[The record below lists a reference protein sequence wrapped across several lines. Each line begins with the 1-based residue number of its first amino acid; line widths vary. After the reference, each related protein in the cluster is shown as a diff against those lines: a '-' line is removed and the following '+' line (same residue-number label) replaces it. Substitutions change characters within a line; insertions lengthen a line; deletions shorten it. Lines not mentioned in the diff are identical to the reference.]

1 LPVTKIEKWRN
12 YQDKKIE
19 RLVIYLITEYK
30 ELKIKIEAI
39 SLFACE
45 SKEIARVIL
54 KFDYS
59 IIYSFFGKILI
70 KSNQC
75 LGSFFFCKNLHTWF

>member
-1 LPVTKIEKWRN
+1 LERLPVTKIEKWRN
-12 YQDKKIE
+12 YEDKKIE

-45 SKEIARVIL
+45 SKGPLFSNLIIVL
-54 KFDYS
+54 S
-59 IIYSFFGKILI
+59 IRFLERF
-70 KSNQC
+70 
-75 LGSFFFCKNLHTWF
+75 